1 MSIAQRY
8 AGCDVSKAH
17 LDVAIIEDARP
28 VLEKRFAN
36 TAAGIAAL
44 TASLIEHRA
53 SLIVYEPSGGYERAL
68 AKALADARLPA
79 RRMNARQIRDFAKG
93 LGLLAK
99 TDAIDARIL
108 ARYAAQ
114 VRPEA
119 RAPARSAVQE
129 LQAFV
134 RRRAQLVDARKRE
147 KQRLETAVYDDLRRD
162 LEEEVKRL
170 KLKIEKA
177 EARIRSLIE
186 KDDDLARRAG
196 LLISV
201 KGLGP
206 VSVAIL
212 LAEAPEL
219 GAVTGKAAANLLGI
233 APHACDSGALR
244 GRRRCYGG
252 RKQLRDALYMPALSA
267 CRSTPHWKRVYQRL
281 IDAGKPHKVALIA
294 VMRRMIE
301 TFNAMLRDNKS
312 FHMQKHSC

>member
-1 MSIAQRY
+1 MTIAQRY

-17 LDVAIIEDARP
+17 LDVAIIEDGGL

-36 TAAGIAAL
+36 TALGIGAL
-44 TASLIEHRA
+44 IRALIDHRA

-68 AKALADARLPA
+68 AQALTGARLPA

-99 TDAIDARIL
+99 TDAIDARVL

-119 RAPARSAVQE
+119 RAPARQAVQE

-134 RRRAQLVDARKRE
+134 RRRAQLVEARKRE
-147 KQRLETAVYDDLRRD
+147 KQRLEAAVYDDLRRD
-162 LEEEVKRL
+162 LEEEIERL
-170 KLKIEKA
+170 TDKIKKVETK
-177 EARIRSLIE
+177 IRSLIE

-219 GAVTGKAAANLLGI
+219 GAVTGKAAANLLGV

-267 CRSTPHWKRVYQRL
+267 CRSTPRWKRVYQRL

-301 TFNAMLRDNKS
+301 TFNAMIRDDKI
-312 FHMQKHSC
+312 FQM